1 MGDDVYAPNPG
12 TVSVSAPLDPAALGR
27 ILCAEYLPLVAGSS
41 HSWELQLNSVS
52 FARVT
57 FPSED
62 APDVQPLADKCEFLA
77 EGNTVW
83 CKYHARA

>member
-1 MGDDVYAPNPG
+1 MGDDNMAPNPG
-12 TVSVSAPLDPAALGR
+12 KVSVSAPLDPAALGR
-27 ILCAEYLPLVAGSS
+27 ILCTEYLPFVAGSS
-41 HSWELQLNSVS
+41 HSWELQLNNVS

-62 APDVQPLADKCEFLA
+62 APDVRALVEKCEFLA

-83 CKYHARA
+83 CKYNANA